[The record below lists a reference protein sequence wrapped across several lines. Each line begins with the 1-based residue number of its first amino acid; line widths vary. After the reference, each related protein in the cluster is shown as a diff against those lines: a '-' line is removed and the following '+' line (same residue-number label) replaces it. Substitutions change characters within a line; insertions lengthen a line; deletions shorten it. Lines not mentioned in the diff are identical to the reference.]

1 MKPSYEGLVKA
12 WDRFHATY
20 TNWRTTDGGC
30 DRQQV
35 AGALAGFSETLGGI
49 ASAVRALPRDSFLRP
64 MGNALNDAVRQEQEA
79 LRVLGYDWRPFSTD
93 AFRAFDESRSRSL
106 ELRRETEVRVDELLT
121 RFGSG

>member
-1 MKPSYEGLVKA
+1 
-12 WDRFHATY
+12 
-20 TNWRTTDGGC
+20 
-30 DRQQV
+30 
-35 AGALAGFSETLGGI
+35 
-49 ASAVRALPRDSFLRP
+49 
-64 MGNALNDAVRQEQEA
+64 MGNALNDAVQQEQEA